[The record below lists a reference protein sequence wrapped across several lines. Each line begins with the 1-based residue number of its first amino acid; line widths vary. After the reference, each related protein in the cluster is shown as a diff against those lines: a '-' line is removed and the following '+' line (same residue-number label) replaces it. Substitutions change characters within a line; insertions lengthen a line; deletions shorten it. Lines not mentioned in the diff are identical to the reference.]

1 MAANNTSFKKGDPR
15 INRNGR
21 PKSFDA
27 LRKLAQQIAHEE
39 AQAGGKTVV
48 INGKKATVAEMVM
61 RQWAA
66 SKDPRLQKTFI
77 EIAFGKVPDAV
88 EVSGKLLLKAYET
101 VSPDDWDKEIYDNNQ
116 IDGELED
123 GQTEERAISASTVAD
138 ETVEG

>member
-1 MAANNTSFKKGDPR
+1 M
-15 INRNGR
+15 
-21 PKSFDA
+21 
-27 LRKLAQQIAHEE
+27 
-39 AQAGGKTVV
+39 
-48 INGKKATVAEMVM
+48 
-61 RQWAA
+61 
-66 SKDPRLQKTFI
+66 QKTFI